1 RVFFVYPDLLAGGSH
16 ASEHESDPVADARR
30 ELGGEIEPGRSE
42 SLPRSGDG
50 EMHET
55 VGAADLLALHV
66 VERIEVS
73 HLVRDPRL
81 ETGRIKAGDRADAA
95 PPRGDA
101 VPGLLDRRAEWGDH
115 AETRHHDTAALAV
128 LHRSSLAR
136 RSFLE
141 GLDSCDLGRLQ
152 ERSAGVKREGDHDER
167 ELHPCQP

>member
-1 RVFFVYPDLLAGGSH
+1 A
-16 ASEHESDPVADARR
+16 DPRR
-30 ELGGEIEPGRSE
+30 ELWRDLETGRPE
-42 SLPRSGDG
+42 SLPGGGDG

-66 VERIEVS
+66 VERIEVT
-73 HLVRDPRL
+73 HLARDPRL

-141 GLDSCDLGRLQ
+141 GLESRDLGRLQ
-152 ERSAGVKREGDHDER
+152 ERRAGEKREGHHDER
-167 ELHPCQP
+167 ELQPRQPDVAQIPDTHEVPVGNATLPPE